1 MEKSRSLLRLRPCE
15 STVNCED
22 TVCDPVAVCEEKCD
36 KKEHDDNHL
45 YNGYGFDITAI
56 DHLADS
62 TVDLKRPRLIMN
74 KAGKAV
80 IKVKMVNK
88 KTKKE
93 VIKYFH
99 PRHDDIRIVRNLS
112 EKDMEKIATD
122 VTVTDKV
129 SGFSHLVMEYE
140 SITDKLLY
148 KMIVPYFKRIVYDEF
163 PNIDDVCL
171 NVKEKSVVGLLYSG
185 GKDSTTRLIELLS
198 QGKSVLPIMNMF
210 NKDCVSDRFNRC
222 LSAIRNL
229 HVINSHKYKGTL
241 YRPIFPVSIS
251 FLFTDPA
258 FGFCQQQT
266 NILSLSMIGPKT
278 LSKLE
283 SIEMC
288 LIMGDQG
295 VSFIN
300 DLKRLYNDVMKF
312 NVYTFIENK
321 TLPPLKFPYSKM
333 DKTNVID
340 KLLSFDDI
348 CHEIYVPSCQRPR
361 LDIASLTI
369 EHNECYLDI
378 YMGNCS
384 DCVDCKHL
392 KNMHQF
398 SEGTVFRVPL
408 DEVKMTKKDE
418 VFEEFDKT
426 VLDEYLND
434 DHI

>member
-1 MEKSRSLLRLRPCE
+1 MKRPRSLLKRCE
-15 STVNCED
+15 SVYKLCED
-22 TVCDPVAVCEEKCD
+22 NECASVAICEEKCD

-62 TVDLKRPRLIMN
+62 TVDLKIPRLIMN

-99 PRHDDIRIVRNLS
+99 PRHNDIRIVKNLS

-129 SGFSHLVMEYE
+129 SGFSHPVMEYE

-163 PNIDDVCL
+163 PNIDDVCP

-185 GKDSTTRLIELLS
+185 GKDSTIRLTELLS

-333 DKTNVID
+333 DKANVID

-418 VFEEFDKT
+418 VFEDFDKT

>member
-1 MEKSRSLLRLRPCE
+1 MEKAKSLLRHRE
-15 STVNCED
+15 SIINCED
-22 TVCDPVAVCEEKCD
+22 TVCDSVCEAESD
-36 KKEHDDNHL
+36 RKEQDDNDNHL
-45 YNGYGFDITAI
+45 YNGYGFDITKI
-56 DHLADS
+56 DDFENRAA
-62 TVDLKRPRLIMN
+62 DLKRPRLIIN
-74 KAGKAV
+74 KSGRAV

-88 KTKKE
+88 STKKE

-99 PRHDDIRIVRNLS
+99 PLHKDIRIVKSLS
-112 EKDMEKIATD
+112 EKDMKKAADGTKEI
-122 VTVTDKV
+122 
-129 SGFSHLVMEYE
+129 SGFSHPVMDYYNV
-140 SITDKLLY
+140 TDKLLY
-148 KMIVPYFKRIVYDEF
+148 KMMVPYFKGIVYNDF
-163 PNIDDVCL
+163 PDIDDPCH

-185 GKDSTTRLIELLS
+185 GKDSTARLIELLE

-210 NKDCVSDRFNRC
+210 NKDSVSDRFNRC

-229 HVINSHKYKGTL
+229 HVINDYKYKGTL

-251 FLFTDPA
+251 FLFTDLS

-295 VSFIN
+295 ISFIN
-300 DLKRLYNDVMKF
+300 DLKRVYNSVMRF
-312 NVYTFIENK
+312 NIYTFVENK
-321 TLPPLKFPYSKM
+321 TLPPLRFPYSKM
-333 DKTNVID
+333 NKENIIN
-340 KLLSFDDI
+340 KLLSFGDI
-348 CHEIYVPSCQRPR
+348 CHEIHVPSCQRPR

-378 YMGNCS
+378 YMGNCG

-418 VFEEFDKT
+418 VFEDFDKT

-434 DHI
+434 GHI

>member
-1 MEKSRSLLRLRPCE
+1 MEKTKSLLRHCE
-15 STVNCED
+15 SIITSEDRRESIVLCEKD
-22 TVCDPVAVCEEKCD
+22 EKP
-36 KKEHDDNHL
+36 DDHL
-45 YNGYGFDITAI
+45 YNGYGFDITKI
-56 DHLADS
+56 DDFENRTA
-62 TVDLKRPRLIMN
+62 DLKRPRLIMN
-74 KAGKAV
+74 KMGRAV

-88 KTKKE
+88 STKKE

-99 PRHDDIRIVRNLS
+99 PLHKDINIVRSLS
-112 EKDMEKIATD
+112 EKDMEKAIDGTEEI
-122 VTVTDKV
+122 
-129 SGFSHLVMEYE
+129 SGFSHPVMDHDGV
-140 SITDKLLY
+140 TDKLLY
-148 KMIVPYFKRIVYDEF
+148 KMMVPYFKGIVYNDF
-163 PNIDDVCL
+163 PSIDDPCH

-185 GKDSTTRLIELLS
+185 GKDSTARLIELLE

-229 HVINSHKYKGTL
+229 RIINDHKYKGTL

-251 FLFTDPA
+251 FLFTDPS

-295 VSFIN
+295 ISFIN
-300 DLKRLYNDVMKF
+300 DLKRVYNSVMKF

-321 TLPPLKFPYSKM
+321 TLPTLRFPYSKM
-333 DKTNVID
+333 DKENIID
-340 KLLSFDDI
+340 KLLSFGDI

-361 LDIASLTI
+361 LSIAPLTI
-369 EHNECYLDI
+369 SHNKCYLDI
-378 YMGNCS
+378 YMNNCG

-392 KNMHQF
+392 KNIHQF

-418 VFEEFDKT
+418 VFEDFDKT
-426 VLDEYLND
+426 VLNEYLND
-434 DHI
+434 DQI